1 MIVDAKEACQLG
13 SLEQERGVHADQKRH
28 PPAAAEEVTK
38 ISTKWHGQKHVEIR
52 FVGCTSLERWP
63 PGAAISP

>member
-13 SLEQERGVHADQKRH
+13 SLEQERGGHADQKRH
-28 PPAAAEEVTK
+28 PPAAAEEVAK

>member
-1 MIVDAKEACQLG
+1 MFVDTKEACQLG
-13 SLEQERGVHADQKRH
+13 GLEQKRGGHADQKRH

-38 ISTKWHGQKHVEIR
+38 ISTKRHGQKHVEIR
-52 FVGCTSLERWP
+52 FIGGTSLERWP

>member
-13 SLEQERGVHADQKRH
+13 SLEQECGGHADQKCH

-38 ISTKWHGQKHVEIR
+38 ISTKRHGQKHVEIR
-52 FVGCTSLERWP
+52 FIGGTSLECWP